1 MKTLFAS
8 ISILGLLTAGF
19 FYSVNTSVSSVSR
32 ATQPQKWGNANKT
45 LKNGDI
51 LFQSSEG
58 GQGKAIQLATGS
70 KYSHCG
76 MIYIKGAEIYVLE
89 ANGPVG
95 LTPYTDFINRG
106 NGKWVTKRLK
116 NRDEYFKDV
125 YDSAFYREAKK
136 LMGIKYD
143 PYFGWDDNLIY
154 CSELVWKMYD
164 RAQGVKL
171 AELQQL
177 KEFKLDN
184 HIVKAKLQERFG
196 KNIPMEEKV
205 ISPARIFD
213 SDLLETVE
221 VN

>member
-1 MKTLFAS
+1 MKTLFAT
-8 ISILGLLTAGF
+8 ISILGLLAAGF
-19 FYSVNTSVSSVSR
+19 FYSRNTSISTVGASV
-32 ATQPQKWGNANKT
+32 QPNKSAFAGKT

-70 KYSHCG
+70 KYNHCG

-95 LTPYTDFINRG
+95 LTPYLDFINRG

-125 YDSAFYREAKK
+125 QDSAFYREAKK

-143 PYFGWDDNLIY
+143 PYFGWDDELIY

-171 AELQQL
+171 ADLQQM

-184 HIVKAKLQERFG
+184 PIVKAKLQERFG
-196 KNIPMEEKV
+196 DNIPLEENV

-213 SDLLETVE
+213 SPLLEKVDG
-221 VN
+221 N